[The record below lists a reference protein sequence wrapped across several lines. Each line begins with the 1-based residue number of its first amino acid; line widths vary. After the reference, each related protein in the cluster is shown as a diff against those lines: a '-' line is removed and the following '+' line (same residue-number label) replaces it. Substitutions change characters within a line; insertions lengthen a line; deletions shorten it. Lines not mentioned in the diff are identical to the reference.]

1 MKVGIVGITNIE
13 FMPYLRKY
21 QTILQKNNIDYDVLY
36 WNRTAL
42 NEEIKEIYIPFN
54 CKSSFGKKKY
64 SKILDF
70 LKYRKFLKNTIREK
84 KYDKLIILTTLPA
97 MLLFDLLLFKYKNNY
112 ILDIRDPSYEKFKL
126 FNQIFKKIICSS
138 YFTTISSEGFLEF
151 LPKIEGKYFKIHNFD
166 DKNLKLRVLS
176 KNSSENKIIKIRFHG
191 FIRHIDANKKIIE
204 KLGNDSR
211 FEIHYHGIYD
221 NGEGSIIKE
230 YATSNRMRNVFFHG
244 KYNENE
250 RREFLSDTNILHN
263 IYENDATK
271 YALGNKM
278 YDGILYY
285 IPQLVSKGSIMGELV
300 EKHQVGLTLDY
311 NSSNL
316 ADEIYIWYQNI
327 DFELFKNNC
336 DRFLEEV
343 MNDEKLF
350 RTEFQKYL
358 SI

>member
-1 MKVGIVGITNIE
+1 
-13 FMPYLRKY
+13 
-21 QTILQKNNIDYDVLY
+21 
-36 WNRTAL
+36 
-42 NEEIKEIYIPFN
+42 
-54 CKSSFGKKKY
+54 
-64 SKILDF
+64 
-70 LKYRKFLKNTIREK
+70 
-84 KYDKLIILTTLPA
+84 
-97 MLLFDLLLFKYKNNY
+97 
-112 ILDIRDPSYEKFKL
+112 
-126 FNQIFKKIICSS
+126 
-138 YFTTISSEGFLEF
+138 
-151 LPKIEGKYFKIHNFD
+151 
-166 DKNLKLRVLS
+166 
-176 KNSSENKIIKIRFHG
+176 
-191 FIRHIDANKKIIE
+191 
-204 KLGNDSR
+204 
-211 FEIHYHGIYD
+211 
-221 NGEGSIIKE
+221 
-230 YATSNRMRNVFFHG
+230 MRNVFFHG